1 MRHVLTALFLLA
13 GATLIWDPSSARARV
28 LSVEVEERTVVLD
41 GESTGPH
48 GRYEMIRGTITFGFD
63 PAHPR
68 NARITDLDLG
78 PRNASGLVVASAPF
92 ILMQPTVTEM
102 RRGVALVEISNR
114 GGLASL
120 RYFNGATA
128 TLNPDDPDAF
138 GDLLLLRQG
147 LTLMWVG
154 WQWDVRQE
162 EGQLYLDVPRARQP
176 DGSPVEGLVRS
187 DWVVDDSAQVLGLGH
202 RGHVAHRPVAFDHPD
217 HVLTVRDGRY
227 DDRRVLP
234 RSEWQFARLDADSA
248 VVADSTHVYRRAGF
262 DPGKIYELVYRA
274 KNPAIVG
281 LGPAAIRDAVAYLK
295 YDTRSIAPVDRVIGV
310 GISQTGRFLR
320 HFLYDGFNTTENGRM
335 AFDGVLALTA
345 GAGRGSFN
353 HRFAQP
359 SRDGHRFS
367 AFFYPTDIFPFTSR
381 TQFDPVQWRSDGLH
395 AHLHDPSHAP
405 KTMFVNTG
413 YEYYGR
419 AASLLHTTPDGTADV
434 ALPGTDRIYH
444 VASAQH
450 VPGALPEGAVPDSLT
465 GASGFVEQ
473 NPIDTLP
480 LYRALLVAMVNWIDH
495 GTPPPPSRY
504 PTVSAGDLAPVG
516 EVDVPRPRGI
526 RAPSVVHRAHR
537 MDYGPRWASERVITR
552 QPPRV
557 GEAFGTRV
565 PRVDSLGNET
575 GGIRLPM
582 VQAPLATYTPWRLR
596 ARAASNPDELADF
609 FGGMIPLALTPEAAE
624 EAGDPRPSVQ
634 ALYPARDAYR
644 ARVREACDRLIEDGF
659 LLSEDRQRII
669 DRALALWDWRHA
681 DE

>member
-13 GATLIWDPSSARARV
+13 SATLIWDPSPARARV

-202 RGHVAHRPVAFDHPD
+202 RGHVAYRPVAFDHPD

-609 FGGMIPLALTPEAAE
+609 FGGMIPLALTPTAAE
-624 EAGDPRPSVQ
+624 EAGDPRASIQV
-634 ALYPARDAYR
+634 LYPARDAYR